1 MTFTTS
7 DIVWY
12 IIFEVIGYLSIF
24 LMPVAFAFIK
34 KVAYKKRFIFSV
46 VLLNIVTQILLSLVF
61 LPFFWFLLKFAP
73 ILIHLGFDTLVPIAG
88 FISFIYEW
96 GVIIVFVPLYF
107 VSPWLVHR
115 RYKFF
120 TGALD

>member
-1 MTFTTS
+1 MTITTS

-12 IIFEVIGYLSIF
+12 IIFEAIGYLSIF
-24 LMPVAFAFIK
+24 LMPVAFVFIK

-46 VLLNIVTQILLSLVF
+46 VLLNIVTQILLFLVF
-61 LPFFWFLLKFAP
+61 LPFFWFLLKFVP
-73 ILIHLGFDTLVPIAG
+73 ILIPLGFDALVPIAG

-96 GVIIVFVPLYF
+96 GLIIVSASLYF

-115 RYKFF
+115 RYKIF
-120 TGALD
+120 TEALD